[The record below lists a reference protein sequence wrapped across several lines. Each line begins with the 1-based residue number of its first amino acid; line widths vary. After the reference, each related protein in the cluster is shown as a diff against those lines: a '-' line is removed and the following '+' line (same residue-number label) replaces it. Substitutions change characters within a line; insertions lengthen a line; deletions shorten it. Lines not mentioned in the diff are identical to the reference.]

1 MHTLVH
7 KTASR
12 LKNCDHFH
20 VHSSFFYINICILVS
35 FQFSFCFA
43 SWILKN
49 ALLSGFSW
57 KTFEQ
62 AKNFNTFAWRWH
74 ILAHSHCIHS
84 FHRIKRK
91 KRNPQGKNLSLYVS
105 FRFSSFLFIVP
116 FLHAQKRLTFR
127 VIMTSQPVG
136 KQISTTNWW
145 CVFHLCDSPK
155 GANASF
161 KKQLDPHFFTSR
173 ADVPLIG
180 DGPHCIQQDGTW
192 GVLASFSS
200 VYVVCEILHPLD
212 GTPGGLLAAYW
223 RWQYAMWAQD
233 TGMP

>member
-20 VHSSFFYINICILVS
+20 LHSSFYINICILVS
-35 FQFSFCFA
+35 FRFSFCFA

-62 AKNFNTFAWRWH
+62 ARNFNTSAWRLH
-74 ILAHSHCIHS
+74 ILAHSHYIHS
-84 FHRIKRK
+84 FHHIKR
-91 KRNPQGKNLSLYVS
+91 KRNPQGKNLSLYMY
-105 FRFSSFLFIVP
+105 FSSFLFIFL

-155 GANASF
+155 GAMHLLESNWI
-161 KKQLDPHFFTSR
+161 
-173 ADVPLIG
+173 LISSLQG
-180 DGPHCIQQDGTW
+180 QMYDWSGGFHCIQQD
-192 GVLASFSS
+192 
-200 VYVVCEILHPLD
+200 
-212 GTPGGLLAAYW
+212 
-223 RWQYAMWAQD
+223 D
-233 TGMP
+233 T